1 MNAPLRIHWRL
12 PQRGEG
18 TGITRSAQAQVAET
32 GLPDLANQ
40 IRFCRQ
46 AEECGID
53 SLLLDFG
60 WLKPDSIILAT
71 ALGLAT
77 ERIRFII
84 AYRSGLMSPTTFVQQ
99 LNTLSTLID
108 GRFSLNV
115 VAGYSPEEQRA
126 YGDALPHDER
136 YARTEEFL
144 SICNEFWRERRA
156 ERDGRYYHIEGGRLL
171 TPFVSS
177 DGAIAPELLIAGASD
192 QARALAIAEG
202 TCWMMFAQP
211 PDKIREV
218 SGPVLAAG
226 RTIGIRAAIVVRH
239 TREEALDAA
248 REIVTRSDPDM
259 ASGKGERQFIANK
272 TDSVSMGRTY
282 DSAENEWLTSYL
294 WTGAVRVF
302 GSSSLVL
309 VGSPDEIVD
318 ALFEYR
324 DAGVTQFIFS
334 GWPKLE
340 EMRIFGREVL
350 PILRRR
356 EAEETA
362 AHAENGGARACASF

>member
-18 TGITRSAQAQVAET
+18 TGITRSAQAGLRET
-32 GLPDLANQ
+32 GLPDLENQ
-40 IRFCRQ
+40 IRFCRE
-46 AEECGID
+46 AESHGID
-53 SLLLDFG
+53 SLLVDFG
-60 WLKPDSIILAT
+60 WLKPDAIILST

-77 ERIRFII
+77 SRIRFII
-84 AYRSGLMSPTTFVQQ
+84 AYRSGLMSPTAFVQQ
-99 LNTLSTLID
+99 LNTLSSMID

-126 YGDALPHDER
+126 YGDFLPHDDR

-144 SICNEFWRERRA
+144 AVCNEYWRTGRA
-156 ERDGRYYHIEGGRLL
+156 ECAGRYYRIEGGRLL

-177 DGAIAPELLIAGASD
+177 DGAIGPELLIAGGSV
-192 QARALAIAEG
+192 QARDLAVRQG

-211 PDKIREV
+211 PEQIRAMA
-218 SGPVLAAG
+218 GPVLDAG
-226 RTIGIRAAIVVRH
+226 RTIGIRAAVVVRP
-239 TREEALDAA
+239 TRTEALAEA
-248 REIVTRSDPDM
+248 RRIVAHSDPD
-259 ASGKGERQFIANK
+259 AVSRGGERRFIGGS
-272 TDSVSMGRTY
+272 DSVSMNRAY
-282 DSAENEWLTSYL
+282 DAAASEWLTPYL

-309 VGSPDEIVD
+309 IGSPEEIAD

-340 EMRIFGREVL
+340 EMLVFGREVL

-356 EAEETA
+356 EADGESA
-362 AHAENGGARACASF
+362 ARACASF